1 MPHSAIK
8 FYIFPW
14 KITSESAKLLTSK
27 LGGTLTRD
35 MDQVGRNDIVINW
48 GWGNPLGLSANALV
62 LNRYPAIRKAIDKLE
77 TFRLLVQAG
86 VPTLAYTE
94 SHSKAVAWSNEGNK
108 VYGRSN
114 EGCDGEGLMVYNPG
128 RPPERHSFYTKGF
141 PTHREFRINVAF
153 GQAIDI
159 TEKKRRIGTTPN
171 PDVRTGEDWVYCRNN
186 LVQYPGTLADA
197 ASRAVTALGLDFGG
211 VDVGLANNQA
221 ICVFEVNT
229 APWLGSLIA
238 EKYALTFKEKYQ

>member
-1 MPHSAIK
+1 MVK

-14 KITSESAKLLTSK
+14 KMTSESAKLLTQK
-27 LGGTLTRD
+27 LGGILTRD
-35 MDQVGRNDIVINW
+35 MGEVGRNDVVINW
-48 GWGNPLGLSANALV
+48 GWGNPLGLPASALV

-141 PTHREFRINVAF
+141 PTHREFRINCAF

-159 TEKKRRIGTTPN
+159 TRKRGVLGVLQILMSGLEKIG
-171 PDVRTGEDWVYCRNN
+171 C
-186 LVQYPGTLADA
+186 
-197 ASRAVTALGLDFGG
+197 TAETIWFNIPERWLMRL
-211 VDVGLANNQA
+211 VGLLLLLA
-221 ICVFEVNT
+221 
-229 APWLGSLIA
+229 LISVVWTSVLLVTDLLRYL
-238 EKYALTFKEKYQ
+238 K